1 MKSTEI
7 FKENFMEFLIPL
19 ASDKVPN
26 VRIALAK
33 TLQKAFIKKSNLL
46 QFNF

>member
-1 MKSTEI
+1 MKSPEI
-7 FKENFMEFLIPL
+7 FRANFLACLIPL

-33 TLQKAFIKKSNLL
+33 TLNKVFAKKS
-46 QFNF
+46 